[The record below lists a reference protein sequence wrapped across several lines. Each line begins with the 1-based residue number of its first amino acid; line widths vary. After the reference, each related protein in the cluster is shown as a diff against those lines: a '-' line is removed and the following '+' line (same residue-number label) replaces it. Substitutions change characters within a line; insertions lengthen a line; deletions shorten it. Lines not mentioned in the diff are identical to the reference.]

1 MLDLDITTN
10 LNKNRYFR
18 NLFTDRKLILSVMLI
33 FLSWAIV
40 YLLLFYRP
48 AYKSKA
54 KVWIKNLA
62 TEEYVTALDNTQ
74 SQLTPLTQAGNPL
87 LTQMEILDSDQLKRA
102 IVNYKAKQGK
112 KISIKSVK
120 IKVKNRPNTDI
131 LDLTYKGSSPEDA
144 QQTLQEILK
153 NYEDINLTIN
163 RKIRTSRREYIDLKL
178 DEISQKLLEVRNQL
192 KTYRTKSLS
201 IDIIEQS
208 KQLVDQQVLMS
219 TKLADTRAEEK
230 NKNSSAAELK
240 NLLSLNSKEAINA
253 AALGGNPV
261 LVQLREDLYKAVQ
274 EYASDSAKLADTNPK
289 MLAHKNKIKAINEQ
303 IKKQMQLSI
312 GRYAANQKVNI
323 FDPVRGDMVKN
334 LAVNQMELMGLQ
346 AQEASLQS
354 SIKKNAQEISKI
366 PENKFNLDN
375 LEQEEFVLSE
385 AYKQLKEKQIEAK
398 IKEAEAVS
406 NIVIVDNPSLAEGAS
421 FPTGFQTLILA
432 LIFGGFE
439 GIFVSLLKTYLEDV
453 CENSETIEEITG
465 TSLIGTIPWIDPII
479 ENDQL
484 QNIYSLAYDNIV
496 SNLMIK
502 SFKDNK
508 KVITF
513 TSSSLKKT
521 HPTRIY
527 QVATRLRKAGHSVVV
542 LDCDFRI
549 PTIFKTAQIE
559 DKVKINLS
567 ELIVNLEQKIHQA
580 NEEDENKPKNAN
592 VQELLLNRE
601 IRSALTADE
610 QGILYL
616 GNKEII
622 LEPCE
627 FFGTVA
633 FGFIMKFLKEKY
645 DWVLIDTGVAQITP
659 EFLIISK
666 LSDGV
671 VLLVNKT
678 ITYTTLQTITKSLKN
693 ANIPF
698 IGAIVRETE
707 SKLADDYKK
716 FLNLQLDNSLANTGA
731 QKNE

>member
-18 NLFTDRKLILSVMLI
+18 NLFTDKNLILSVVLI
-33 FLSWAIV
+33 FLFWAIV

-48 AYKSKA
+48 SYKSEA

-62 TEEYVTALDNTQ
+62 TEEYVTSLDTQ
-74 SQLTPLTQAGNPL
+74 GQLTPLTQAGNPI
-87 LTQMEILDSDQLKRA
+87 LTQMEILDSEQLKQS
-102 IVNYKAKQGK
+102 IVDYKAKQGK
-112 KISIKSVK
+112 KINVKSVK
-120 IKVKNRPNTDI
+120 IKVKSTMNTDM
-131 LDLTYKGSSPEDA
+131 LDISYKGKSPEDA

-153 NYEDINLTIN
+153 NYEDINLSIN
-163 RKIRTSRREYIDLKL
+163 RKIKTSRREYIDTKL
-178 DEISQKLLEVRNQL
+178 EEISAKLLEVRNQL
-192 KTYRTKSLS
+192 RTYRTKSLS

-208 KQLVDQQVLMS
+208 KQLVDQQVLVA
-219 TKLADTRAEEK
+219 TKIADVKAEIK
-230 NKNSSAAELK
+230 NHNSSVAEMR
-240 NLLSLNSKEAINA
+240 NQLSLSPKEALNA
-253 AALGGNPV
+253 VALGDNEI
-261 LVQLREDLYKAVQ
+261 LVMLREELNDAVQ
-274 EYASDSAKLADTNPK
+274 EYQFDSAKLANTNPK
-289 MLAHKNKIKAINEQ
+289 MIAHKNKINAINEQ
-303 IKKQMQLSI
+303 IKKQIQLSI
-312 GRYAANQKVNI
+312 GKSTPKINV
-323 FDPVRGDMVKN
+323 FDPVRGKMVEN
-334 LAVNQMELMGLQ
+334 LATKQMELMGLQ
-346 AQEASLQS
+346 AAEKSLQGTLKQIGS
-354 SIKKNAQEISKI
+354 EQAKI

-406 NIVIVDNPSLAEGAS
+406 NIVVVDTPNLPQGAS

-432 LIFGGFE
+432 LLLGALAGV
-439 GIFVSLLKTYLEDV
+439 FVSILKTYLEDV
-453 CENSETIEEITG
+453 CENTEAIEEITG
-465 TSLIGTIPWIDPII
+465 TSLIGTIPWIDPMV
-479 ENDQL
+479 ENEQL

-513 TSSSLKKT
+513 TSSSLRKT

-549 PTIFKTAQIE
+549 PTIFKTANIE

-601 IRSALTADE
+601 IRSSLTADE

-616 GNKEII
+616 GNKDII

-633 FGFIMKFLKEKY
+633 FGFIIKFLKEKY

-716 FLNLQLDNSLANTGA
+716 FLNMQQNQINEVG
-731 QKNE
+731 KNG

>member
-18 NLFTDRKLILSVMLI
+18 NLLTDRNLILSVILI
-33 FLSWAIV
+33 FLAWAIV

-48 AYKSKA
+48 AYKSQA

-62 TEEYVTALDNTQ
+62 TEEFVTALDTQ

-102 IVNYKAKQGK
+102 IVDYKAKQGK
-112 KISIKSVK
+112 KISVKSIK

-153 NYEDINLTIN
+153 NYEDINLAIN
-163 RKIRTSRREYIDLKL
+163 KKIKTSRREYIDLKL
-178 DEISQKLLEVRNQL
+178 NEISEKLLDIRSQL
-192 KTYRTKSLS
+192 KTYRTKNLS
-201 IDIIEQS
+201 IDIVEQS
-208 KQLVDQQVLMS
+208 RQLVDQQVFMT
-219 TKLADTRAEEK
+219 TKLADTRAELK
-230 NKNSSAAELK
+230 NKNSSVAELQ
-240 NLLSLNSKEAINA
+240 NQLSLSTKEAVNA
-253 AALGGNPV
+253 AALGSNEV
-261 LVQLREDLYKAVQ
+261 LIQLRKDLNTAVQ
-274 EYASDSAKLADTNPK
+274 EYQFDSAKLADTNPK
-289 MLAHKNKIKAINEQ
+289 MIAHKNKIKAINEQ

-312 GRYAANQKVNI
+312 GKYAASQKINI
-323 FDPVRGDMVKN
+323 FDPVREDMVKK
-334 LAVNQMELMGLQ
+334 LSERRTELMGLQ
-346 AQEASLQS
+346 ASERAIQNSLKQ
-354 SIKKNAQEISKI
+354 NAQEISKV

-375 LEQEEFVLSE
+375 LEQEELVLSE

-406 NIVIVDNPSLAEGAS
+406 NIVVVDTPSLPEGAS

-432 LIFGGFE
+432 VFFGTFAGL
-439 GIFVSLLKTYLEDV
+439 FVSILKTYLEDV
-453 CENSETIEEITG
+453 CENTEAIEEITG
-465 TSLIGTIPWIDPII
+465 TSLIGTIPWIDPIV

-549 PTIFKTAQIE
+549 PTIFKTANIE

-601 IRSALTADE
+601 IRSSLTADE

-633 FGFIMKFLKEKY
+633 FGFIIKFLREKY

-716 FLNLQLDNSLANTGA
+716 FLNLQQDNASTNIGA
-731 QKNE
+731 

>member
-18 NLFTDRKLILSVMLI
+18 NLFSDRKLILSVVLI

-40 YLLLFYRP
+40 YLLLFYKP

-62 TEEYVTALDNTQ
+62 TEEYVASLDKQ
-74 SQLTPLTQAGNPL
+74 GQLTPLTQAGNPI
-87 LTQMEILDSDQLKRA
+87 LTQMEILNSDQLKQS
-102 IVNYKAKQGK
+102 IVDYKAKQGK
-112 KISIKSVK
+112 KISVKSVK
-120 IKVKNRPNTDI
+120 VKIDSTMNTDM
-131 LDLTYKGSSPEDA
+131 LDLSYKGSSPTDA

-153 NYEDINLTIN
+153 NYENINLSIN
-163 RKIRTSRREYIDLKL
+163 RKIKTSRRQYIDSKL
-178 DEISQKLLEVRNQL
+178 DEISEKLLEVRNQL
-192 KTYRTKSLS
+192 KNYKTKNLS

-208 KQLVDQQVLMS
+208 KQLVDQQTLMTS
-219 TKLADTRAEEK
+219 KLADTRAEMK
-230 NKNSSAAELK
+230 NKSSSAAELRG
-240 NLLSLNSKEAINA
+240 LLSLNSKDAINA
-253 AALGGNPV
+253 VALGGNN
-261 LVQLREDLYKAVQ
+261 LLTELRNDLNKEVQ
-274 EYASDSAKLADTNPK
+274 EYQADSAKLADTNPK
-289 MLAHKNKIKAINEQ
+289 MIAHKNKINAINEQ
-303 IKKQMQLSI
+303 IKKQIQLSI
-312 GRYAANQKVNI
+312 GRYSANQKVNI
-323 FDPVRGDMVKN
+323 FDPVRQDMVKN
-334 LAVNQMELMGLQ
+334 LATNQMELMGLQ
-346 AQEASLQS
+346 AEEASIQN
-354 SIKKNAQEISKI
+354 SIKKNKQEQAKI
-366 PENKFNLDN
+366 PENEFNLDN

-406 NIVIVDNPSLAEGAS
+406 NIVIVDAPSLPDGAS
-421 FPTGFQTLILA
+421 FPTGFQTIILA
-432 LIFGGFE
+432 ILFGAFAGL
-439 GIFVSLLKTYLEDV
+439 FVSIIKTYLEDV
-453 CENSETIEEITG
+453 CENTEAIEEITG
-465 TSLIGTIPWIDPII
+465 TSLIGTIPWIDPIV
-479 ENDQL
+479 ENEQL

-549 PTIFKTAQIE
+549 PTIFKTANIE

-601 IRSALTADE
+601 IRSSLTADE

-616 GNKEII
+616 GNKDII

-633 FGFIMKFLKEKY
+633 FGFIIKFLKEKY

-698 IGAIVRETE
+698 LGAIVRETE

-716 FLNLQLDNSLANTGA
+716 FLNLQQDNAINTGA
-731 QKNE
+731 QKND

>member
-18 NLFTDRKLILSVMLI
+18 NLITDRNLILSVILI
-33 FLSWAIV
+33 FLAWAIV
-40 YLLLFYRP
+40 YLLLFYKP
-48 AYKSKA
+48 AYKSQA

-62 TEEYVTALDNTQ
+62 TEEFVTNLDNSQ

-87 LTQMEILDSDQLKRA
+87 LTQMEILDSDQLKQA

-120 IKVKNRPNTDI
+120 VKVKNRPNTDI

-144 QQTLQEILK
+144 QMTLQEILK
-153 NYEDINLTIN
+153 NYEDINLAIN

-178 DEISQKLLEVRNQL
+178 EEISQKLLDVRNQL
-192 KTYRTKSLS
+192 KQYKTKNLS

-208 KQLVDQQVLMS
+208 RQLVDQQVLMS
-219 TKLADTRAEEK
+219 TKLADTRAELK
-230 NKNSSAAELK
+230 NKNSSVAELQ
-240 NLLSLNSKEAINA
+240 NQLSLGTKEAVNA
-253 AALGGNPV
+253 AALGGNDV
-261 LVQLREDLYKAVQ
+261 LVELRKDLNKAVE
-274 EYASDSAKLADTNPK
+274 EYAFDSAKLADTNPK
-289 MLAHKNKIKAINEQ
+289 MIAHKNKINAINEQ
-303 IKKQMQLSI
+303 IKKQMQISI
-312 GRYAANQKVNI
+312 GKYAASQKINI
-323 FDPVRGDMVKN
+323 FDPVREDMVKK
-334 LAVNQMELMGLQ
+334 LSERKTELMGLQ
-346 AQEASLQS
+346 ASERAMQNSLKQ
-354 SIKKNAQEISKI
+354 NAQEISKV

-406 NIVIVDNPSLAEGAS
+406 NIVVVDTPSLPEGAS
-421 FPTGFQTLILA
+421 FPTGFQTIILA
-432 LIFGGFE
+432 LFFGAFAGL
-439 GIFVSLLKTYLEDV
+439 FVSILKTYLEDV
-453 CENSETIEEITG
+453 CENTEAIEEITG
-465 TSLIGTIPWIDPII
+465 TSLIGTIPWIDPMI

-549 PTIFKTAQIE
+549 PTIFKTAKIE

-580 NEEDENKPKNAN
+580 NEEDETKAKNAN

-633 FGFIMKFLKEKY
+633 FGFIMKFLREKY

-678 ITYTTLQTITKSLKN
+678 ITYTTLQTISKSLKN

-698 IGAIVRETE
+698 IGAIIRETE

-716 FLNLQLDNSLANTGA
+716 FLNLQLDNSLANKGVS
-731 QKNE
+731 QND

>member
-18 NLFTDRKLILSVMLI
+18 NLFADKNLILSVVLI

-62 TEEYVTALDNTQ
+62 TEEYVTTLDTQ
-74 SQLTPLTQAGNPL
+74 GQLTPLTQSGNPI
-87 LTQMEILDSDQLKRA
+87 LTQMEILDSDQLKQT
-102 IVNYKAKQGK
+102 IVDYKLKTTGE
-112 KISIKSVK
+112 KISVKSVK
-120 IKVKNRPNTDI
+120 IKVKSSPNTDM
-131 LDLTYKGSSPEDA
+131 LDLAYKGKSPEDA

-153 NYEDINLTIN
+153 NYEDINLSIN
-163 RKIRTSRREYIDLKL
+163 RKIKTARREYIDSKL
-178 DEISQKLLEVRNQL
+178 DEISQKLLDVRSQIRTY
-192 KTYRTKSLS
+192 KTKNLS

-208 KQLVDQQVLMS
+208 RQLVDQQVLM
-219 TKLADTRAEEK
+219 TTRLADTKAEMK
-230 NKNSSAAELK
+230 NKSSSAAELRS
-240 NLLSLNSKEAINA
+240 LLSLNSKDAINA
-253 AALGGNPV
+253 VALGGNDI
-261 LVQLREDLYKAVQ
+261 LSKLREALNTEVQ
-274 EYASDSAKLADTNPK
+274 EYESDSAKLADTNPK
-289 MLAHKNKIKAINEQ
+289 MIAHKNKIKAINEQ
-303 IKKQMQLSI
+303 IRKQIQLSI

-323 FDPVRGDMVKN
+323 FDPVREDMVKN
-334 LAVNQMELMGLQ
+334 LATNQMEMMGLQ
-346 AQEASLQS
+346 AQEASIQN
-354 SIKKNAQEISKI
+354 SIKKNAQEQAKV

-385 AYKQLKEKQIEAK
+385 AYKTLKEKQIEAR

-406 NIVIVDNPSLAEGAS
+406 NIVVVDTPSLPEGAS
-421 FPTGFQTLILA
+421 FPTGFQTIILA
-432 LIFGGFE
+432 LFFGAFAGL
-439 GIFVSLLKTYLEDV
+439 FVSILKTYLEDV
-453 CENSETIEEITG
+453 CENTEAIEEITG
-465 TSLIGTIPWIDPII
+465 TSLIGTIPWIDPMV
-479 ENDQL
+479 ENEQL

-549 PTIFKTAQIE
+549 PTIFKTANIE

-567 ELIVNLEQKIHQA
+567 ELIVSLEQKIHQA

-601 IRSALTADE
+601 IRSSLTADE

-616 GNKEII
+616 GNNDII

-633 FGFIMKFLKEKY
+633 FGFIIKFLKEKY

-678 ITYTTLQTITKSLKN
+678 ITYTTLHTITKSLKN

-716 FLNLQLDNSLANTGA
+716 FLNLQQDNAVNTGA
-731 QKNE
+731 KKNG